1 MPQGSAPN
9 PTEFAMPTVLIEVS
23 HHHNSDKPT
32 YKALL
37 DIPEG
42 SDPDVHAML
51 LAINDEYGID
61 ADREAGAVI
70 AAIDE
75 AKKTGE
81 PVNFEIR
88 DFSDYEEG
96 DTTEFTVWY
105 KAPEKP
111 GEKPNF
117 GMGEGDGKNKYEN
130 VWLSVK
136 PYEPDP
142 AMRKRLEKLD
152 KEQLLTILLRT
163 HAASYLSFPPSI

>member
-1 MPQGSAPN
+1 
-9 PTEFAMPTVLIEVS
+9 
-23 HHHNSDKPT
+23 
-32 YKALL
+32 
-37 DIPEG
+37 
-42 SDPDVHAML
+42 ML

-117 GMGEGDGKNKYEN
+117 GMGEGDGKNEYEN